1 MYWTRGRTFVQQ
13 TTIAIG
19 DIQFALAQNSDID
32 HLKATA
38 LAAVQNGAGFLHFT
52 VVGNREVSVLL
63 PAGTI
68 VIFTTG
74 EVPEDRRDSGDLN
87 YPYESETDL

>member
-1 MYWTRGRTFVQQ
+1 MQQ
-13 TTIAIG
+13 TTIAVG
-19 DIQFALAQNSDID
+19 DIHFALAQNSDID

-38 LAAVQNGAGFLHFT
+38 LAAVQNGSGYLHFT

-74 EVPEDRRDSGDLN
+74 DVPADSRDSGDLN
-87 YPYESETDL
+87 YPYESDADLEALAVGP

>member
-1 MYWTRGRTFVQQ
+1 MQQ
-13 TTIAIG
+13 TTIAINEM
-19 DIQFALAQNSDID
+19 QFALAQNSDID

-38 LAAVQNGAGFLHFT
+38 LAAVQNGAGFLDFT
-52 VVGNREVSVLL
+52 VVGNRVVSVLL

-74 EVPEDRRDSGDLN
+74 EVPEDRRDSGDLD
-87 YPYESETDL
+87 YPYESDTDL

>member
-1 MYWTRGRTFVQQ
+1 MQQ

-19 DIQFALAQNSDID
+19 DMQFALAQNSDIG

-38 LAAVQNGAGFLHFT
+38 LAAVRSGAGLLDFT
-52 VVGNREVSVLL
+52 VVGNRVVSVLL

-68 VIFTTG
+68 VVFTTG
-74 EVPEDRRDSGDLN
+74 EVPEDHRDSGDLDF
-87 YPYESETDL
+87 PYESAADL